1 MFWFWLVVA
10 IILVLFY
17 KINPNL
23 DYLEMSNGRYD
34 VILWYTPFWRKDN
47 ERDYITIF

>member
-1 MFWFWLVVA
+1 MFLFWLVVA
-10 IILVLFY
+10 ILLVLFY

-23 DYLEMSNGRYD
+23 DYLEQSNGRYD
-34 VILWYTPFWRKDN
+34 IILWYTPFWSNDK